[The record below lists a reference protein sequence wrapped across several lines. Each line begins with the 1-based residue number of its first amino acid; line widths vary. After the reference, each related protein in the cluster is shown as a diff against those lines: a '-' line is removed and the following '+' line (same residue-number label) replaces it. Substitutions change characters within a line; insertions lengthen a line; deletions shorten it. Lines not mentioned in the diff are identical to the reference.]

1 MIGTFAVPLPRA
13 DLGGRPA
20 VIKARSVASGGLWPV
35 DNGATSGPV
44 TFRRRRLFL
53 ARAELCG

>member
-1 MIGTFAVPLPRA
+1 MIGTFTVPPPRA

-20 VIKARSVASGGLWPV
+20 LIKARSVASAGLWPN
-35 DNGATSGPV
+35 DNGASGGPV
-44 TFRRRRLFL
+44 TFRRRRLIL